1 MKCEDHDKQLLI
13 TVTTNDQA
21 FDSYVYLLTHTRQV
35 IKSIKAAKISNG
47 KADFTIDKNILGE
60 GISDMILFNDQL
72 KPVCERLYFKR
83 PGEQLQITLNTDRS
97 EYTKRKQISLQLQT
111 TDRSGKAVSADLSL
125 SVYLLD
131 SVQSY
136 GEEDIRSYLW
146 LSSELTGHIE
156 DPAYYF
162 NSTNPEAEEAADNL
176 MMTHGWR
183 RFSWNDVQQNKRSLP
198 EFIPETD
205 GSFAWGKIMDKRSG
219 LPVAGA
225 RPFCLY
231 PDSIIFLPLRE

>member
-1 MKCEDHDKQLLI
+1 MGRFSFLPLKGNDYRVYTRLEDGTMLSGQLPEIHLTGFVMKCEDHDKQLLI

-35 IKSIKAAKISNG
+35 IKSIRAAKIANG
-47 KADFTIDKNILGE
+47 RANFTIDKNVLAE

-97 EYTKRKQISLQLQT
+97 EYTKRKQVSLQLQT

-136 GEEDIRSYLW
+136 SEEDIRSYLW
-146 LSSELTGHIE
+146 LSSVDGHIE
-156 DPAYYF
+156 DPGLLF
-162 NSTNPEAEEAADNL
+162 QL
-176 MMTHGWR
+176 H
-183 RFSWNDVQQNKRSLP
+183 RS
-198 EFIPETD
+198 
-205 GSFAWGKIMDKRSG
+205 RS
-219 LPVAGA
+219 
-225 RPFCLY
+225 
-231 PDSIIFLPLRE
+231 